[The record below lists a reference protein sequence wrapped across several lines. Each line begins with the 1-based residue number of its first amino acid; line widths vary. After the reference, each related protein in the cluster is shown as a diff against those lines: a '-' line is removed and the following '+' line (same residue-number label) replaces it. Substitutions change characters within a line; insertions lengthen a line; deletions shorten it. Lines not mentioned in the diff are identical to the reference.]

1 MFRKTVRA
9 TEWTDVEATVAQLR
23 AAASHAGTPD
33 YAVDSMSQQ
42 VQSVLGPLVRQGSNM
57 TTTGRHL
64 RSRQKIEARDYS
76 VTIEFRLGERPSLFQ
91 RIARLF
97 QRP

>member
-9 TEWTDVEATVAQLR
+9 TEWTDVEAAVAQLR
-23 AAASHAGTPD
+23 DTASHAGTPD
-33 YAVDSMSQQ
+33 YAIDSMSQQ
-42 VQSVLGPLVRQGSNM
+42 VQSVLVPLVHQGSNM

-97 QRP
+97 RRS